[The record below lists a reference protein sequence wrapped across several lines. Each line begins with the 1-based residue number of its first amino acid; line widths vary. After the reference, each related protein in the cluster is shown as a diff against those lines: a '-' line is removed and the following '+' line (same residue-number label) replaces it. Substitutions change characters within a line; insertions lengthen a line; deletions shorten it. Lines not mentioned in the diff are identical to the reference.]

1 MTGLRN
7 AALRCV
13 LPSVFLFNIVIF
25 TACGTPQLKIKQP
38 VSQSTAPCVG
48 TPQSC
53 SVNVVAQWTGAIVS
67 APTMSL
73 DGTALPANTLNING
87 TGTFTTGVGTHTIVV
102 AGSIVINQGVTS
114 LSDTSTFTITPP
126 PTVLKLAPTSGLT
139 LGAGTAGSL
148 SLSTNNPLSA
158 PLPVTVKSS
167 NGNVVKLGVIIC
179 GCVLGRGVRS
189 SECSYRSEVV
199 RFPARASG
207 FPFSAPEPR
216 IATST

>member
-13 LPSVFLFNIVIF
+13 LPSVFSFNIVIF

-67 APTMSL
+67 APAMSL

-87 TGTFTTGVGTHTIVV
+87 TGTFTTGVGTHSIVV

-114 LSDTSTFTITPP
+114 VSDTSTFTE
-126 PTVLKLAPTSGLT
+126 G
-139 LGAGTAGSL
+139 GW
-148 SLSTNNPLSA
+148 
-158 PLPVTVKSS
+158 
-167 NGNVVKLGVIIC
+167 
-179 GCVLGRGVRS
+179 
-189 SECSYRSEVV
+189 
-199 RFPARASG
+199 
-207 FPFSAPEPR
+207 
-216 IATST
+216 